1 MSSTLAESLSSTVEE
16 SITRLAAFEPSTFPV
31 VSVYLNTEP
40 DQHGRT
46 PDVVPYLH
54 REFKALAR
62 TFMRSS
68 PKLHSFERDA
78 ERVLSYAA
86 EKIDPAAHGV
96 AIFACWGA
104 EEFFEAIQ
112 LTTPFVTNHVSADNQ
127 PHLYGLAEVDE
138 RYPLYA
144 AVLADTNTACIY
156 VFGLGQVIGAEQ
168 VKGRKVQRV
177 KVGGWSQARYQ
188 RRAVNAHHEHAK
200 EVIEH
205 LARIVRKDKIS
216 HIILAGDQVV
226 IPLLQE
232 QLPPE
237 MIPMVEIMKL
247 DIHAPD
253 KDVMTATLATL
264 QRQEGRNAA
273 EKVSQLLQ
281 QYRGRQLAVVGP
293 QETLDA
299 MVNGQVEELLIS
311 GGMEAIQ
318 VQPEDE
324 RSVPQLETS
333 DTTKVN
339 EESSPVR
346 QAPMPDLLV
355 TRARQTGATVTIIED
370 SALLESV
377 GGVGGF
383 LRWRD

>member
-1 MSSTLAESLSSTVEE
+1 MSSTLAEPLSSTVEE

-40 DQHGRT
+40 DQHGRA

-68 PKLHSFERDA
+68 PELHSFERDA

-86 EKIDPAAHGV
+86 EKIDPAAQGV

-104 EEFFEAIQ
+104 DEFFEAIQ
-112 LTTPFVTNHVSADNQ
+112 LTTPFGANHVSADNQ

-138 RYPLYA
+138 RYPMYA

-168 VKGRKVQRV
+168 VKGRKVHRV

-205 LARIVRKDKIS
+205 LARIVRDDKIS
-216 HIILAGDQVV
+216 HIILVGDQVV

-232 QLPPE
+232 QLPLK
-237 MIPMVEIMKL
+237 MIPMVEVMKI
-247 DIHAPD
+247 DIHAPE
-253 KDVMTATLATL
+253 KDVLAATLATL
-264 QRQEGRNAA
+264 QHQEGRTAI
-273 EKVSQLLQ
+273 EKVEHLLQ

-299 MVNGQVEELLIS
+299 MVKGQVEELLIS
-311 GGMEAIQ
+311 GGMEPIQ
-318 VQPEDE
+318 AQPENVK
-324 RSVPQLETS
+324 SVLALETTDLTS
-333 DTTKVN
+333 VRT
-339 EESSPVR
+339 ECSELR

-355 TRARQTGATVTIIED
+355 ARARQTGATVTIIED
-370 SALLESV
+370 PTLLETV
-377 GGVGGF
+377 GGVGAF

>member
-68 PKLHSFERDA
+68 PELHSFERDA

-168 VKGRKVQRV
+168 VRGRKVHRV

-205 LARIVRKDKIS
+205 LARIVREDKIS
-216 HIILAGDQVV
+216 HIILAGD
-226 IPLLQE
+226 
-232 QLPPE
+232 
-237 MIPMVEIMKL
+237 
-247 DIHAPD
+247 
-253 KDVMTATLATL
+253 
-264 QRQEGRNAA
+264 
-273 EKVSQLLQ
+273 
-281 QYRGRQLAVVGP
+281 
-293 QETLDA
+293 
-299 MVNGQVEELLIS
+299 
-311 GGMEAIQ
+311 
-318 VQPEDE
+318 
-324 RSVPQLETS
+324 
-333 DTTKVN
+333 
-339 EESSPVR
+339 
-346 QAPMPDLLV
+346 
-355 TRARQTGATVTIIED
+355 
-370 SALLESV
+370 
-377 GGVGGF
+377 
-383 LRWRD
+383 